1 MDRQQHDRLGA
12 ELADLYL
19 RLRVPDPPSHVT
31 TYRDLL
37 RAKRLHEEPH
47 PWTKP
52 VTVVGGPGR
61 PRKTAD
67 TPTAVTKKGAK
78 KEGQGRPCEHCGRTV
93 YPFAHEAAKAI
104 GVNARTIRRW
114 LGIAGNLDERV
125 DPLIEGTDAARIDAE
140 LTYLSKQEPEVQVEI
155 ATQLRQGA
163 RNVKEAHRRAVASHL
178 PESVS
183 LPDYVQ
189 LIPDDFAPALSR
201 LQPESVHFV
210 LTDPPWEEEFASGK
224 AYGRMSGYEVLAE
237 LTHRILVPGGHA
249 AIVIGAGHMP
259 DVLAAFLGLRATPPL
274 QWRGEITLFSY
285 RRRYVDMGQGLSVAH
300 HPVLIFRKAGGV
312 REFPVAASVLFD
324 GQRWGQFAWAKGERA
339 MRDLIDRYTLP
350 GETVCDPFLG
360 SGTTGVAAVR
370 LGRRF
375 IGCEVDREVMFRLAA
390 EAIGRATWNDP
401 AAVIKRRRQ
410 LRNLRDV
417 DVMRRHR
424 RTK

>member
-1 MDRQQHDRLGA
+1 MPSEGAAVLCVPSRRRTHRGFLDAPSAVWSHREVDRQQHDRLGA

-114 LGIAGNLDERV
+114 LGIAGNLDEPL

-140 LTYLSKQEPEVQVEI
+140 LTYLSKQEPEVQVE
-155 ATQLRQGA
+155 
-163 RNVKEAHRRAVASHL
+163 
-178 PESVS
+178 
-183 LPDYVQ
+183 
-189 LIPDDFAPALSR
+189 
-201 LQPESVHFV
+201 
-210 LTDPPWEEEFASGK
+210 
-224 AYGRMSGYEVLAE
+224 
-237 LTHRILVPGGHA
+237 
-249 AIVIGAGHMP
+249 
-259 DVLAAFLGLRATPPL
+259 
-274 QWRGEITLFSY
+274 
-285 RRRYVDMGQGLSVAH
+285 
-300 HPVLIFRKAGGV
+300 
-312 REFPVAASVLFD
+312 
-324 GQRWGQFAWAKGERA
+324 
-339 MRDLIDRYTLP
+339 
-350 GETVCDPFLG
+350 
-360 SGTTGVAAVR
+360 
-370 LGRRF
+370 
-375 IGCEVDREVMFRLAA
+375 
-390 EAIGRATWNDP
+390 
-401 AAVIKRRRQ
+401 RRRQ

-417 DVMRRHR
+417 DVMRRYR